1 MNLPNAL
8 TLGRIFLVPLVVVVL
23 LTKQMHNWAY
33 WGAGLF
39 LAAALTDLLDGYLAR
54 RRRQVTTVGR
64 LLDPIAD
71 KLLISS
77 ALISLVQ
84 LGIAPAWMVVII
96 IGREFAVSGL
106 RSIASAEGFSIDVS
120 TLGKGKMVAQVAAVT
135 GLILG
140 RMHGGWVQLTAWI
153 LLWTVVFFA
162 LLSMAQYF
170 YEFWSKLD
178 DSIKHRERRRLRI
191 LERRR
196 QRMEERRELRRLR
209 KMERQRRR
217 ELRELGSS
225 ALQSTSQAS
234 GAGATTSDPQSPV
247 PNPDPRPP

>member
-8 TLGRIFLVPLVVVVL
+8 TLARIFLIPFVVVVL
-23 LTKQMHNWAY
+23 LTRQMHNWAY

-39 LAAALTDLLDGYLAR
+39 LAAALTDLLDGYFAR
-54 RRRQVTTVGR
+54 RRKQVTTLGR

-84 LGIAPAWMVVII
+84 LRIAPAWMVVII

-106 RSIASAEGFSIDVS
+106 RSIAASEGFSIEVS
-120 TLGKGKMVAQVAAVT
+120 TLGKGKMVAQVIAVA

-140 RMHGGWVQLTAWI
+140 NELGGWMRQTGRLM
-153 LLWTVVFFA
+153 LWAVVFFA
-162 LLSMAQYF
+162 LLSMVQYF
-170 YEFWSKLD
+170 REFWSKLD
-178 DSIKHRERRRLRI
+178 SSIKHREYRRLRI

-196 QRMEERRELRRLR
+196 HRIAERHELKRLRRLQR
-209 KMERQRRR
+209 ERQKVAGLDI
-217 ELRELGSS
+217 EHSS
-225 ALQSTSQAS
+225 E
-234 GAGATTSDPQSPV
+234 P
-247 PNPDPRPP
+247 